1 MKPPMTRALCLA
13 FVLLMAACG
22 YWGRRPVDQ
31 DTDIRPNSPVWIWT
45 PGGVEKWHDVF
56 VTYDSVK
63 GIPFDLPLECAT
75 CRRSIPL
82 TRVDSMKLGY
92 KPGVQKVVEGA
103 GIVTAALV
111 VEFALCALLDP
122 HSRDSC

>member
-1 MKPPMTRALCLA
+1 MKPLMTRGLGLA
-13 FVLLMAACG
+13 FVPLMAACG

-45 PGGVEKWHDVF
+45 RGGVEKWHDVF

-63 GIPFDLPLECAT
+63 GIPFDLPLGCAT

-92 KPGVQKVVEGA
+92 KTRVQNITEFVGV
-103 GIVTAALV
+103 VTAAILAEAAVCAV
-111 VEFALCALLDP
+111 VAP
-122 HSRDSC
+122 HNGEC